1 MSVASKANTRS
12 RSLSRWTSLL
22 FLTAL
27 GALLLSTPGG
37 GQIGPCATVLGP
49 NLPDLIVDQDLL
61 RAQAY
66 LTQETFS
73 ASGCTVV
80 EGCVSSPGTHLL
92 LRFMSS
98 TPNIGQADL
107 VIGDP
112 TLCLGSLFRFSECHQ
127 HLHFQEYAD
136 YRLWTVAGYQNW
148 VANRDLSRPTN
159 RGRNAALL
167 DQARDRGE
175 LLVGRKQ
182 GFCIIDIAPFAFD
195 GVTPPPPRFR
205 SCNDQGLQVA
215 YADQYVPQLACQFV
229 QMTDVAEGFYV
240 LEDHVNP
247 EQLLPESDYTNN
259 SSAVQFFFKPKRGR
273 SGPVIEVSLND
284 PGEPVGKVKT
294 VVLASRPA
302 AYRELFGVCERSAAP
317 ALR

>member
-1 MSVASKANTRS
+1 MNPHRFRNPSKG
-12 RSLSRWTSLL
+12 LSRWSPLL
-22 FLTAL
+22 LLLVL
-27 GALLLSTPGG
+27 GALLLSTPGDA
-37 GQIGPCATVLGP
+37 QIGPCAVPIGP

-61 RAQAY
+61 RAQLF

-73 ASGCTVV
+73 AAGCTVV
-80 EGCVSSPGTHLL
+80 EGCVTSPGTHLL

-98 TPNIGQADL
+98 TPNIGKADL

-112 TLCLGSLFRFSECHQ
+112 TTCLGSLFRFSECHQ

-159 RGRNAALL
+159 RGHNAALL

-205 SCNDQGLQVA
+205 SCSDQGLQVA

-229 QMTDVAEGFYV
+229 QMTDVAEGDYV
-240 LEDHVNP
+240 LEDQVNP
-247 EQLLPESDYTNN
+247 EQLLPESDFTNN
-259 SSAVQFFFKPKRGR
+259 SAAVQFHFKPKQGR
-273 SGPVIEVSLND
+273 SGPVVEVSLND
-284 PGEPVGKVKT
+284 PGEPIEKAKT
-294 VVLASRPA
+294 VVLTSRQA
-302 AYRELFGVCERSAAP
+302 AYPEHLGVCDSPGAQATH
-317 ALR
+317 